1 MVVIFILNLRE
12 EKMVNL
18 IKNATKERGKTFTK
32 AAVNFICNNAKIR
45 SYQVCVKLYNTGY
58 NFS

>member
-1 MVVIFILNLRE
+1 MVVVFILNLRE

-18 IKNATKERGKTFTK
+18 IKNVTKERGKTFTK
-32 AAVNFICNNAKIR
+32 SAVNFICNNAKIR
-45 SYQVCVKLYNTGY
+45 SYQVCVKLYNIGY